1 MMVRIIHSG
10 PVARLDE
17 RLDHLEALDDLL
29 ALGLRAGLAEL
40 EAQLVA
46 LLLELELGQH
56 LAHRL
61 GADADREGIL
71 AVLLAQPQDLL
82 LAQDLVALERRQ
94 ARLDDDEVLEVQHP
108 LEVAQGH
115 VEQRADPRRHRLQ
128 EPDVRDRR
136 RQIDVAHALAAH
148 LALDHL
154 DAALLA
160 DDAAILHALVLAA
173 QALVV
178 LDRPEDP
185 GAEQAVPLGL
195 EGAVVDG
202 LGLLHLAIGPRPD
215 LLRAGDR
222 DLDLIELQGA
232 ARLPEEVHQLVHVPL
247 LSIDPD
253 DPAGRPVVTPSIN
266 RRPLPA
272 GARRS
277 G

>member
-1 MMVRIIHSG
+1 MSSM
-10 PVARLDE
+10 
-17 RLDHLEALDDLL
+17 
-29 ALGLRAGLAEL
+29 
-40 EAQLVA
+40 
-46 LLLELELGQH
+46 
-56 LAHRL
+56 
-61 GADADREGIL
+61 
-71 AVLLAQPQDLL
+71 
-82 LAQDLVALERRQ
+82 
-94 ARLDDDEVLEVQHP
+94 
-108 LEVAQGH
+108 
-115 VEQRADPRRHRLQ
+115 RADPGRHRLQ

-136 RQIDVAHALAAH
+136 REVDVAHALAAH

-195 EGAVVDG
+195 ERAVVDR
-202 LGLLHLAIGPRPD
+202 LGLLDLAIGPRPD

-253 DPAGRPVVTPSIN
+253 EPACRPAAD
-266 RRPLPA
+266 A
-272 GARRS
+272 GDQSSPVFLLELDVQAERLQLLDQHVEGLGNARLEGVLAAHDRLVDLGPARRRRRT
-277 G
+277 